1 MNSNIIHNG
10 MGSVI
15 TPSKLYLWQTVQ
27 EKDSAYV
34 RRSLRVRGEGRRIC
48 SN

>member
-1 MNSNIIHNG
+1 MNSELIHNG
-10 MGSVI
+10 MESMI

-34 RRSLRVRGEGRRIC
+34 RRSLHVRGEGTRTC